1 MICVIGIAN
10 YVVLEKAPNSSTPFP
25 HIAPPPSPQIAPPP
39 SPTRP
44 FPLQRTRVV
53 PGGVQSNVARRKLP
67 LLYVQRSTRSRD
79 VLQSDTYQRF
89 LLQFKFV
96 SSGPPNISFLAV
108 LSRVHELCTRQL
120 RGRGISR
127 SKVYGEV

>member
-10 YVVLEKAPNSSTPFP
+10 YVVLEKAPNSSTPF
-25 HIAPPPSPQIAPPP
+25 PQIAPPP

-67 LLYVQRSTRSRD
+67 LYVQRSTRSRD

>member
-25 HIAPPPSPQIAPPP
+25 HIAPPP

-67 LLYVQRSTRSRD
+67 LYVQRSTRSRD
-79 VLQSDTYQRF
+79 VLQSDI
-89 LLQFKFV
+89 LQFKFV